1 MVAVVLYSLAAIGGA
16 VVLGCAVLLIACVRI
31 AHSDCAN
38 DGQCLPSVVPIDTSH
53 DPRNAEYAGPR
64 LYKSE
69 VRR

>member
-1 MVAVVLYSLAAIGGA
+1 MVAILIYSLAAVG
-16 VVLGCAVLLIACVRI
+16 VLALVGCAAILYGCVRI
-31 AHSDCAN
+31 AREFDSNESRSLQADV
-38 DGQCLPSVVPIDTSH
+38 DDSH